1 MVNLKGTLSKR
12 LILLYRRGKWLT
24 LALADH
30 FSDSRLAYLYH
41 RYRTD
46 SGLAN
51 KVIQVLYDGESRKEI
66 NVLLDG
72 NPGHELYNGGRITIG
87 PDGYLYVA
95 TGWAHKGEFA

>member
-1 MVNLKGTLSKR
+1 MKGTLSKR

-66 NVLLDG
+66 NVLLEIQVMSYTTAV
-72 NPGHELYNGGRITIG
+72 ELPLVLTDIYM
-87 PDGYLYVA
+87 
-95 TGWAHKGEFA
+95 